1 MKLKAKENKGI
12 VEVKLLL
19 DSPMVGK
26 EEAEIKK
33 IGVDFLTHVTAKVNG
48 NVVWEASTGPFL
60 SKNPYFK
67 FVYKGAKG
75 DEVVIETVDNKGET
89 KSDTV
94 KVK

>member
-1 MKLKAKENKGI
+1 MKIKAKEKKGI

-19 DSPMVGK
+19 DSPMAGR

-33 IGVDFLTHVTAKVNG
+33 ISMDFLTHVTAKVNE

-67 FVYKGAKG
+67 FAYKGAKG
-75 DEVVIETVDNKGET
+75 DEVIIETIDNNGKKE
-89 KSDTV
+89 SDKATV
-94 KVK
+94 K